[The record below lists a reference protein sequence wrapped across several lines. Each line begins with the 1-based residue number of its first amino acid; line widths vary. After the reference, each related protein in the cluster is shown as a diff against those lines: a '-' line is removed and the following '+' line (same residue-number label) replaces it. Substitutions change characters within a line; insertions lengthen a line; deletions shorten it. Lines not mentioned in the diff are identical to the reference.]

1 MKMNIDD
8 RLALVK
14 YKVDNRPHIILKDDK
29 VCDTCEGKYCV
40 HVCPA
45 SCYRIENNRVI
56 FHYEDCVEC
65 GSCLISCDKKNIDW
79 NYPRAPYG
87 VTFKFG

>member
-1 MKMNIDD
+1 MKDD
-8 RLALVK
+8 R
-14 YKVDNRPHIILKDDK
+14 

-45 SCYRIENNRVI
+45 SCYRIENNKVI

-87 VTFKFG
+87 VSFKYG